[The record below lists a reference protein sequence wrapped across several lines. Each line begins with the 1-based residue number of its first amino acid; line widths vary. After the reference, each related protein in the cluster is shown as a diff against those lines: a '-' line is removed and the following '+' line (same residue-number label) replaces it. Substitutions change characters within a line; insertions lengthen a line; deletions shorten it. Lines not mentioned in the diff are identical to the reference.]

1 MLAALLVTAWAA
13 APPAAEAQEGTRFVS
28 LKAER
33 ANLRVGP
40 GRRYPIDWVY
50 TRPGLP
56 LLVIA
61 QFDQWRWVLDHEG
74 TKGWMHKSLLSTHRT
89 VVIMDGVQAIRERP
103 LTGSPAVLRAEA
115 GVVADLLD
123 CEDGWCR
130 IGLAGKKGWVLEKA
144 PSGASGRPCP
154 DPTLSPGTQSS
165 SRPSA
170 ARRAQ
175 SSRAPHRCN
184 IRRDEHCM
192 LWRD

>member
-1 MLAALLVTAWAA
+1 MSAYRSRRRGASPCAPGLYAALRCLAAVRAVALSAVLAALVATAWAA

-130 IGLAGKKGWVLEKA
+130 IGLAGEEGWVPE
-144 PSGASGRPCP
+144 
-154 DPTLSPGTQSS
+154 
-165 SRPSA
+165 SA
-170 ARRAQ
+170 
-175 SSRAPHRCN
+175 
-184 IRRDEHCM
+184 
-192 LWRD
+192 LWGVKPPVP